1 MKLIRL
7 LVGLCAG
14 LAGWVLLIG
23 NLLFTI
29 MWLIMEADKDWS
41 FLVVFALGM
50 GMSVLLILF
59 ARWCFKRREEDEPL
73 PASPATPPPAPAP
86 LPVPESVVALGEVG
100 LALFALN
107 NTDIPFQIVVGD
119 GKEADLIAEL
129 KLVDARW
136 RDMLRAAGIKK
147 VFRIFLKLDPAAR
160 EVRTF
165 DREYELTWNADLPV
179 LSGGK
184 VAHAGAT
191 VKVFR
196 GQMYTKEYHAVFRA
210 EDVLE
215 YLIGLLRGKW
225 VPPQPIYEYKFNTSE
240 IKTPIINAV
249 AKCGWAVRQ
258 IAFGDL

>member
-23 NLLFTI
+23 NLLFTL

-41 FLVVFALGM
+41 FLVVFALGLVV
-50 GMSVLLILF
+50 SVLLILF
-59 ARWCFKRREEDEPL
+59 ARWCLKRREEDEPL
-73 PASPATPPPAPAP
+73 PAPSTPPPPAPPP
-86 LPVPESVVALGEVG
+86 LPVPESVAALGDIG
-100 LALFALN
+100 LALYALN
-107 NTDIPFQIVVGD
+107 NTDVPFHIIVGD
-119 GKEADLIAEL
+119 GKEADLIAEW
-129 KLVDARW
+129 KVVDAKW
-136 RDMLRAAGIKK
+136 RDMLKATGIKK

-179 LSGGK
+179 FSGGK

-191 VKVFR
+191 AQVFR
-196 GQMYTKEYHAVFRA
+196 GQMYTKEYHAVFQA

-215 YLIGLLRGKW
+215 SLLGLLRGKW
-225 VPPQPIYEYKFNTSE
+225 VPPKPIYEYKFNTSE
-240 IKTPIINAV
+240 IKTPIMNAV
-249 AKCGWAVRQ
+249 ANCGWAVRQ
-258 IAFGDL
+258 IPFGDL